1 MLAGFFHIFVRCND
15 PPMKNI
21 RFGLCIPA
29 CLFALFCSQQASPQG
44 YVKLNVPYA
53 LVGVVNPA
61 VEFAISPKSTLQTDI
76 VISPWKSINEKHM
89 LFAIFMGEY
98 RRYFKEHNRGWYLG
112 ANIGMMAFDMSKPCI
127 ENWKLKFGNCYC
139 KGYGMTIGLCV
150 NCEYRFAGRWLL
162 AAYFGRSGWTA
173 ATTAIRTTAGSI
185 HTAPSSRITQ
195 IPRPIRQL
203 LGEASQQD
211 RSLSRLPPPTTNRLT
226 PASGDYSRGRTR
238 SVP

>member
-1 MLAGFFHIFVRCND
+1 
-15 PPMKNI
+15 MKKPFRKI
-21 RFGLCIPA
+21 SVLIVLFSLFGIQNA
-29 CLFALFCSQQASPQG
+29 ASQG
-44 YVKLNVPYA
+44 YVKLNALYA
-53 LVGVVNPA
+53 LVGVVNPS

-76 VISPWKSINEKHM
+76 VVSPWKSINRKHM
-89 LFAIFMGEY
+89 TFAIFMGEY

-185 HTAPSSRITQ
+185 HTAPSSRIAR
-195 IPRPIRQL
+195 IPRSIRQL
-203 LGEASQQD
+203 LGVASQQD
-211 RSLSRLPPPTTNRLT
+211 RSLSRLPLPTTNRLT

>member
-98 RRYFKEHNRGWYLG
+98 RRYFKEALELEILEQGYPADKAVLYEILELLVETVTSRKKFLRICGEEKPKEVVKSRLMKLDSSHIQYILECLKENSTQIR
-112 ANIGMMAFDMSKPCI
+112 NIKQ
-127 ENWKLKFGNCYC
+127 Y
-139 KGYGMTIGLCV
+139 
-150 NCEYRFAGRWLL
+150 LL
-162 AAYFGRSGWTA
+162 ATLYNAPVTVDSYYSAQVRHEFGW
-173 ATTAIRTTAGSI
+173 GS
-185 HTAPSSRITQ
+185 RV
-195 IPRPIRQL
+195 
-203 LGEASQQD
+203 D
-211 RSLSRLPPPTTNRLT
+211 KN
-226 PASGDYSRGRTR
+226 
-238 SVP
+238 

>member
-1 MLAGFFHIFVRCND
+1 
-15 PPMKNI
+15 MKNI

-98 RRYFKEHNRGWYLG
+98 RRYFKEHNRGWYLLFKFYSSPISST
-112 ANIGMMAFDMSKPCI
+112 NINAGLPLPQCHAGMLYS
-127 ENWKLKFGNCYC
+127 
-139 KGYGMTIGLCV
+139 
-150 NCEYRFAGRWLL
+150 GR
-162 AAYFGRSGWTA
+162 AAIFT
-173 ATTAIRTTAGSI
+173 
-185 HTAPSSRITQ
+185 
-195 IPRPIRQL
+195 
-203 LGEASQQD
+203 
-211 RSLSRLPPPTTNRLT
+211 
-226 PASGDYSRGRTR
+226 
-238 SVP
+238 

>member
-1 MLAGFFHIFVRCND
+1 
-15 PPMKNI
+15 MKN
-21 RFGLCIPA
+21 
-29 CLFALFCSQQASPQG
+29 
-44 YVKLNVPYA
+44 
-53 LVGVVNPA
+53 
-61 VEFAISPKSTLQTDI
+61 KSTNS
-76 VISPWKSINEKHM
+76 SPAPIHTLRHTERTPSGIRRTQRPLCVGGKCLSGRRVRHHVRVDAPERNRPLLKPFDSEYVT
-89 LFAIFMGEY
+89 FAIFMSESRRFFEEY
-98 RRYFKEHNRGWYLG
+98 NRGWHLG
-112 ANIGMMAFDMSKPCI
+112 DNVGMMAFDMSKPCI